1 MSDLQSENLAN
12 AADVEVTAADWLERS
27 VSENWNESDR
37 IALEEWLAASPAHT
51 VAFWR
56 LKAAWMRTN
65 RLAALGEQAAPVKR
79 SPARFAPMLLK
90 LAAGFAVAAM
100 VGLGAASYLSRSQ
113 DRTFS
118 TPVGGHEMVSFA
130 DGSKIELN
138 TNTVLRARMT
148 TDQRIVWLE
157 RGEAFF
163 QIKHDPAHPFVVMAG
178 NHRVTDLGTKFS
190 VRRDSGKLQV
200 AVLQGRVTVDATSG
214 DNASQ
219 IALLT
224 PGEVAT
230 AVADKIS
237 VRRAPQKALVLSLS
251 WRHGALVFDNTSLS
265 QAAAEFNRYN
275 AQKLVIADPSVADLK
290 IYGTFRADNVSDF
303 TQLAEAV
310 FGLKTVV
317 HGDRILIS
325 R

>member
-1 MSDLQSENLAN
+1 MSDPQFDTLAN
-12 AADVEVTAADWLERS
+12 ATEVEADAAAWLERS
-27 VSENWNESDR
+27 VSESWNEGDEA
-37 IALEEWLAASPAHT
+37 ALEEWLAASPAHT

-56 LKAAWMRTN
+56 LKAAWMRTR
-65 RLAALGEQAAPVKR
+65 RLAALGENAVPVGR
-79 SPARFAPMLLK
+79 SPARFAPTLLK
-90 LAAGFAVAAM
+90 LAAGFVVAAI
-100 VGLGAASYLSRSQ
+100 VGLAAANYVLRPH

-118 TPVGGHEMVSFA
+118 TPIGGHEIVSFA

-138 TNTVLRARMT
+138 TDTVLRARMT

-178 NHRVTDLGTKFS
+178 NHRVTDLGTQFS
-190 VRRDSGKLQV
+190 VRRDSEKLRV
-200 AVLQGRVTVDATSG
+200 AVLQGRVTVDATNG
-214 DNASQ
+214 DNPSQ

-230 AVADKIS
+230 AVAGKIS
-237 VRRAPQKALVLSLS
+237 VRHAPRKALTLSLS

-265 QAAAEFNRYN
+265 DAAAEFNRYN
-275 AQKLVIADPSVADLK
+275 AQKLVIADPAVADLR
-290 IYGTFRADNVSDF
+290 IYGTFRADNVNDF

-310 FGLKTVV
+310 FGLKSVT